1 MLRIHAPLEWRIDA
15 YQRENLVDRPA
26 AGRAVKHDDHM
37 TRTWVRTMY
46 HANLDD
52 YALFSV
58 VLDASRFSTQRLVE
72 MLMAASI

>member
-1 MLRIHAPLEWRIDA
+1 
-15 YQRENLVDRPA
+15 
-26 AGRAVKHDDHM
+26 M
-37 TRTWVRTMY
+37 TRTWVKTMC

-52 YALFSV
+52 YSLFSV